1 MRRKPGQAVFPCL
14 SYHLCHCPHSK
25 PCGYSASEEAP
36 DGESEEE
43 EWPAW
48 SEPTHAKRGSVSDL
62 KKESIRRQGRTRWMR
77 GNKEGRIPVS
87 YTGAG
92 WPHMNSPC
100 LASTVL
106 RHCGRGFNC
115 RNWFVT
121 TRNVP
126 GYKYSPSRE
135 ATTMVRQAARAK
147 SIFCLYRENVK

>member
-1 MRRKPGQAVFPCL
+1 MPGQAVFPCL

-25 PCGYSASEEAP
+25 PCGYSASAEAP
-36 DGESEEE
+36 DAESEEE
-43 EWPAW
+43 ELPAW

-92 WPHMNSPC
+92 WPHMSSPS
-100 LASTVL
+100 LASIVL
-106 RHCGRGFNC
+106 RYCGRGFNC

-121 TRNVP
+121 TR
-126 GYKYSPSRE
+126 KS
-135 ATTMVRQAARAK
+135 QAINTRLA
-147 SIFCLYRENVK
+147 VKRRRWSDRRLERNRFSVCTGKM